1 MINKTIRSVLT
12 VISSQGCQGTIL
24 KIDLISMFGVNPGLL
39 AKAVT
44 KLETLQLRYSKL
56 TQQQTEAILNNITKL
71 ETLDLKSNDLT
82 QQEAELIFNT
92 ISEGSKLAKLDIN
105 GNDLPGVDSGL
116 LTRAVIKL
124 I

>member
-1 MINKTIRSVLT
+1 MMPEILSSRRMQGLKKLVIEAPLSKKVSHTIVRHPGLREFELRSVVRMIKETIRSVLT

-56 TQQQTEAILNNITKL
+56 T
-71 ETLDLKSNDLT
+71 
-82 QQEAELIFNT
+82 
-92 ISEGSKLAKLDIN
+92 
-105 GNDLPGVDSGL
+105 
-116 LTRAVIKL
+116 
-124 I
+124 